1 MHAKKAELA
10 RAEQGFEPPDEAVF
24 GLIKVGSSG
33 EAFHHQITC
42 EWIFRHFGLALAA
55 HQTPVDRNRVRCAEG
70 INQSIDAAI
79 THMDIQEF
87 IGVYDQ
93 HPIGAAHEVGFTSAR
108 IGGALWVH
116 AWAKRVVVMFDH
128 AHLIQTVQDQVRAIR
143 AIV

>member
-1 MHAKKAELA
+1 
-10 RAEQGFEPPDEAVF
+10 
-24 GLIKVGSSG
+24 
-33 EAFHHQITC
+33 
-42 EWIFRHFGLALAA
+42 LAA

-87 IGVYDQ
+87 IGAYDQ
-93 HPIGAAHEVGFTSAR
+93 HSIGAAHEVGFTSAR

-143 AIV
+143 AIVSKDTEFIDANGFVIGQPFQQVRAFVLHR

>member
-10 RAEQGFEPPDEAVF
+10 RAEHGFEPPDEAVF

-42 EWIFRHFGLALAA
+42 EWIVHHFGLALAA
-55 HQTPVDRNRVRCAEG
+55 HQTPVDRNRVRCAAG
-70 INQSIDAAI
+70 INQGIDAAI

-93 HPIGAAHEVGFTSAR
+93 YPIGAANEVGFTSAR
-108 IGGALWVH
+108 IGGALWGQAGCRNV
-116 AWAKRVVVMFDH
+116 
-128 AHLIQTVQDQVRAIR
+128 
-143 AIV
+143 